1 MSDDRPHSARAQDE
15 PVWRYKLRSSKLATI
30 IIVAVT
36 LVVVLVAAAVFNGHN
51 GIDETDQGKA
61 EPSNVPSQPVVG
73 EQAPDFTVT
82 TLDGT
87 TFRLSD
93 HRGEPVWVIFQA
105 TWCSGCRSEARD
117 IQEAYEAAKDS
128 GLNVLAVYSGEDKD
142 AVTAFAN
149 RMGLT
154 FVQASDDTTTL
165 SGDWGVMG
173 LPSHFFIAP
182 DGKLQAA
189 YQGVLSRSQMDEY
202 LAAIR

>member
-1 MSDDRPHSARAQDE
+1 MSDDRPRSAPAQDE

-93 HRGEPVWVIFQA
+93 HKGEPVWVIFQA

-128 GLNVLAVYSGEDKD
+128 GLNAIAVYSGEDKD
-142 AVTAFAN
+142 TVTAFAN

-154 FVQASDDTTTL
+154 FMQASDQAASL
-165 SGDWGVMG
+165 SEAWGVTGM
-173 LPSHFFIAP
+173 PVHFFIGP
-182 DGKLQAA
+182 DGRLNAVHD
-189 YQGVLSRSQMDEY
+189 GVLSRSQIDEQ